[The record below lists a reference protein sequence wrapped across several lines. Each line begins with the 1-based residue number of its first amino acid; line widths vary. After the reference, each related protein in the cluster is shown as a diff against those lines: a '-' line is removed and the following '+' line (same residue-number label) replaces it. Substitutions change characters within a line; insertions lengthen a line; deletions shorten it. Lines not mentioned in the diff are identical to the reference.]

1 MKKQV
6 FSLVFSILA
15 LSVCAF
21 SQTSWLDRPLTTNW
35 NNGNGVVPNAPQ
47 ALAAIDARC
56 RGQIRNPE
64 SLADR
69 AVTRAGWSLFG
80 ASQTF
85 GSVTVVNGMAGADG
99 MCRPTLYNSFV
110 FVNNRFAGT
119 LSPEPMNARSDGSLT
134 VASLNSPT
142 AITAEFSRY
151 TSNDPLCCPSQKS
164 SVTYSL
170 TTGASAR
177 VKADNVD
184 TGAACGNESGEVSTQ
199 DNVISGTVTYRQ
211 RIALPPTAVLTVR
224 LEDVSRADAS
234 ATIVSEQRIETA
246 GKQVPIPFDLVF
258 DWKKIQER
266 NRYSVRAE
274 ITDGGRLLYVSDT
287 ASPVLTQ
294 GNPRTV
300 DITVV
305 PIRGGGQGP
314 STRDRTFRG
323 TVTYLQ
329 RSALPQNSVVTVRL
343 VELSGQGGVGVSV
356 AETTVNTNGRQVP
369 IPFELNYANSSV
381 NFQSS
386 YGLEAEIA
394 TNGVVAFKSERPEP
408 VQLRGAQ
415 AANIQLTVAPAGPT
429 AITGQTLS
437 LSKFGT
443 GSIKIGTR
451 GAQFLIRGNIT
462 VNTDGDAE
470 VTVAAI
476 DGSTT
481 FTGKL
486 TYFDATTLRITV
498 QSSGDADASGEIEVK
513 YSGRRMNSITGTNLV
528 LDGQDVTLRF

>member
-15 LSVCAF
+15 LSICAF
-21 SQTSWLDRPLTTNW
+21 GQTSWLDRPLTTNW
-35 NNGNGVVPNAPQ
+35 NNGSGVVPNAPQ
-47 ALAAIDARC
+47 TFAPLEARC
-56 RGQIRNPE
+56 KGQIRNPE
-64 SLADR
+64 SIADR

-80 ASQTF
+80 ASQTY
-85 GSVTVVNGMAGADG
+85 GAVTVVNGLAGFDG
-99 MCRPTLYNSFV
+99 MCRPTQFNTFV
-110 FVNNRFAGT
+110 FVSNRFAGT
-119 LSPEPMNARSDGSLT
+119 LSPDVMNAREDGSLT
-134 VASLNSPT
+134 NASLYGPT
-142 AITAEFSRY
+142 SITAEFNRY

-164 SVTYSL
+164 SVSYSL

-184 TGAACGNESGEVSTQ
+184 TGAVCGNDSGGVTTQ
-199 DNVISGTVTYRQ
+199 DNIISGTVTYRQ

-234 ATIVSEQRIETA
+234 ATVVSEQRIETA
-246 GKQVPIPFDLVF
+246 GKQIPIPFDLVF

-274 ITDGGRLLYVSDT
+274 ITDGGRLLYISDT

-294 GNPRTV
+294 GNPRNV

-305 PIRGGGQGP
+305 PVRGGGGQGGQ
-314 STRDRTFRG
+314 RDRTLRG

-329 RSALPQNSVVTVRL
+329 RSALPNNSVVTVRL
-343 VELSGQGGVGVSV
+343 VDLSGQAGSSI

-369 IPFELNYANSSV
+369 IPFELNYANSNV
-381 NFQSS
+381 NFQGS

-394 TNGVVAFKSERPEP
+394 TNGVMSFKTERPEP
-408 VQLRGAQ
+408 VQLRGTQ
-415 AANIQLTVAPAGPT
+415 AGNIELRVVPAGPT

-443 GSIKIGTR
+443 GSLKIGTR
-451 GAQFLIRGNIT
+451 GTQFLIRGNVT
-462 VNTDGDAE
+462 VNTNGDAE
-470 VTVAAI
+470 VTVAALE
-476 DGSTT
+476 GSTT

-486 TYFDATTLRITV
+486 TYFDATTLRIAV

-513 YSGRRMNSITGTNLV
+513 YSGRKLNSIAGTNLV